1 MFQSINKIKMK
12 SPKSPL
18 SRILDLVKLEKA
30 EIWSIYFYAI
40 LNGLI
45 LLSVPLGIQSIVG
58 FVMGASFRAS
68 IYVLILLVVVAVL
81 VSGLMQINQMKII
94 EKIQQR
100 IFVRYAFAY
109 ADTIPRLDLKK
120 ADGIYLPEL
129 INRFFD
135 TATLQ
140 KSLAKI
146 LLEIPAATIQICFG
160 LILLSFYHPAFI
172 IFSLLLVVILWLI
185 IYFTGGKGLESSLE
199 ESRSKYKVAAWLE
212 EMARV
217 IKFIKLAAG
226 HALHL
231 KKTDEATISYL
242 KARNDHF
249 KILLLQYRSLVAFK
263 TAITAAMLVFGS
275 ILLVNQQLNIGQFVA
290 AEIVILTILNSV
302 EKLIINLDSVY
313 DTLTAVDKLA
323 KLTDKPL
330 EESGMIPMTKT
341 DQGILLQGENISYS
355 YSEKQPVLHDLNFD
369 FQPGQLI
376 CIQGKAG
383 TGKSTLLR
391 LLDGAYTDFTG
402 SLQMDKIPVRNFELN
417 SLRGQIG
424 ILLHQHDIFQGT
436 LWENITM
443 GRENVSIE
451 KVVELFQKVSLS
463 AYFSTLPKGF
473 DTELDP
479 TGQRLPR
486 QIIHK
491 ILLVRALIGSPRLLL
506 LEEPWSGMDSGTKNK
521 VIALL
526 QEYQSSTRVVV
537 SNDEAFATTCDQ
549 VLLMTEDGTLV
560 KSYIK

>member
-1 MFQSINKIKMK
+1 MRNQ
-12 SPKSPL
+12 KSPL

-68 IYVLILLVVVAVL
+68 IYVLIFLVVVAVL

-109 ADTIPRLDLKK
+109 ADTIPRLDLKR

-140 KSLAKI
+140 KSLSKI
-146 LLEIPAATIQICFG
+146 LLEIPSATIQIIFG
-160 LILLSFYHPAFI
+160 LLLLSFYHPIFI
-172 IFSLLLVVILWLI
+172 LFSFILVLILWLI
-185 IYFTGGKGLESSLE
+185 IYYTGGRGLSSSLE
-199 ESRSKYKVAAWLE
+199 ESRNKYKVAAWLE
-212 EMARV
+212 EMARI
-217 IKFIKLAAG
+217 IKFIKIAAG
-226 HALHL
+226 HGLHL
-231 KKTDEATISYL
+231 KKTDEATVVYL
-242 KARNDHF
+242 KARNEHF
-249 KILLLQYRSLVAFK
+249 KVLLVQYRSLVAFK

-330 EESGMIPMTKT
+330 EENGKIILSEEKSG
-341 DQGILLQGENISYS
+341 LLVEGDKINYS
-355 YSEKQPVLHDLNFD
+355 YPNQQPVLKQVD
-369 FQPGQLI
+369 FLFEPGQLI

-402 SLQMDKIPVRNFELN
+402 SLQLNKIPIRNFDLN
-417 SLRGQIG
+417 SLRSQIG

-436 LWENITM
+436 LWENVTM
-443 GRENVSIE
+443 GRPNVAIDHVVRLFE
-451 KVVELFQKVSLS
+451 KVNLAPFF
-463 AYFSTLPKGF
+463 AALPMGF
-473 DTELDP
+473 ETELDP

-491 ILLVRALIGSPRLLL
+491 ILLVRALIGNPRLLL
-506 LEEPWSGMDSGTKNK
+506 LEEPWTGMDNVTKEK

-526 QEYQSSTRVVV
+526 REHSFSTRIIV
-537 SNDEAFATTCDQ
+537 SNDTEFANTCDQ
-549 VLLMTEDGTLV
+549 IYTMTEEGNL
-560 KSYIK
+560 IKVEKNK

>member
-1 MFQSINKIKMK
+1 MK
-12 SPKSPL
+12 KLKSPL
-18 SRILDLVKLEKA
+18 ARILDLVRLEKA

-45 LLSVPLGIQSIVG
+45 LLSVPLGIQAIVG
-58 FVMGASFRAS
+58 FVLGASFRAS

-100 IFVRYAFAY
+100 IFVRYAFSY
-109 ADTIPRLDLKK
+109 ADIIPRLDLKK

-146 LLEIPAATIQICFG
+146 LLEIPSATIQICFG
-160 LILLSFYHPAFI
+160 LLLLSFYHPAFI
-172 IFSLLLVVILWLI
+172 IFSFLLVFILWLI

-199 ESRSKYKVAAWLE
+199 ESRSKYRVAAWLE
-212 EMARV
+212 EMARI

-231 KKTDEATISYL
+231 KKTDQATISYL
-242 KARNDHF
+242 KARNEHF

-263 TAITAAMLVFGS
+263 TAITAAMLIFGS

-330 EESGMIPMTKT
+330 EESGN
-341 DQGILLQGENISYS
+341 LQISTVNTGVLVKGENISYG
-355 YSEKQPVLHDLNFD
+355 YTDKQPVLQDLDFE

-391 LLDGAYTDFTG
+391 LLDGAYTDFNG
-402 SLQMDKIPVRNFELN
+402 SLQIDNVPIRNFDLN
-417 SLRGQIG
+417 SLRSQIG

-443 GRENVSIE
+443 GRENVPIE
-451 KVVELFQKVSLS
+451 TVVQLFQKVSLS
-463 AYFSTLPKGF
+463 SYFATLPKGF

-491 ILLVRALIGSPRLLL
+491 ILLVRALIGAPRLLL
-506 LEEPWSGMDSGTKNK
+506 LEEPWSGMESTTKNK
-521 VIALL
+521 IIALL
-526 QEYQSSTRVVV
+526 NEYKSTTRVIV
-537 SNDEAFATTCDQ
+537 SNDESFANTCDQ
-549 VLLMTEDGTLV
+549 VFSMTEEGKLV
-560 KSYIK
+560 KSTNNK

>member
-1 MFQSINKIKMK
+1 MK
-12 SPKSPL
+12 KTKSPL
-18 SRILDLVKLEKA
+18 SRILDLVRLEKA

-68 IYVLILLVVVAVL
+68 IYVLILLVVLAVL

-120 ADGIYLPEL
+120 VDGTYLPEL

-135 TATLQ
+135 TANLQ
-140 KSLAKI
+140 KSLSKI
-146 LLEIPAATIQICFG
+146 LLEIPTATIQIGFG
-160 LILLSFYHPAFI
+160 LVLLSFYHPVFI
-172 IFSLLLVVILWLI
+172 IFSLLLVLILWLI
-185 IYFTGGKGLESSLE
+185 IYYTGGRGLESSLE
-199 ESRSKYKVAAWLE
+199 ESRNKYKVAAWLE
-212 EMARV
+212 EMARI

-231 KKTDEATISYL
+231 KKTDEATINYL
-242 KARNDHF
+242 KSRNEHF

-263 TAITAAMLVFGS
+263 TAITAAMLIFGS

-330 EESGMIPMTKT
+330 EESGKIKLAFK
-341 DQGILLQGENISYS
+341 DQGIFVEADNLSYS
-355 YSEKQPVLHDLNFD
+355 YSEKQPVLHQLNFQ

-391 LLDGAYTDFTG
+391 ILDGAYPDFTG
-402 SLQMDKIPVRNFELN
+402 SLQLDKVPIRNYELN
-417 SLRGQIG
+417 SLRSQIG

-443 GRENVSIE
+443 GREDVAISEVITLFE
-451 KVVELFQKVSLS
+451 KVNLS
-463 AYFSTLPKGF
+463 PYFATLQKGF

-491 ILLVRALIGSPRLLL
+491 ILLVRALVGTPRLML
-506 LEEPWSGMDSGTKNK
+506 LEEPWSGMEAETKNK

-526 QEYQSSTRVVV
+526 QEYRSSTRIVV
-537 SNDEAFATTCDQ
+537 SNDELFASKCDQ
-549 VLLMTEDGTLV
+549 VLMMTEEGTLV
-560 KSYIK
+560 KVDKK

>member
-1 MFQSINKIKMK
+1 MK
-12 SPKSPL
+12 YSKSPL

-68 IYVLILLVVVAVL
+68 IYVLIFLVVVAVL

-140 KSLAKI
+140 KSLSKI
-146 LLEIPAATIQICFG
+146 LLEIPSATIQIIFG
-160 LILLSFYHPAFI
+160 LLLLSFYHPIFI
-172 IFSLLLVVILWLI
+172 LFSFILVLILWLI
-185 IYFTGGKGLESSLE
+185 IYYTGGRGLSSSLE
-199 ESRSKYKVAAWLE
+199 ESRNKYKVAAWLE
-212 EMARV
+212 EMARI
-217 IKFIKLAAG
+217 IKFIKIAAG
-226 HALHL
+226 HGLHL
-231 KKTDEATISYL
+231 KKTDEATVVYL
-242 KARNDHF
+242 KARNEHF
-249 KILLLQYRSLVAFK
+249 KVLLVQYRSLVAFK

-330 EESGMIPMTKT
+330 EENGKIILSEEKSG
-341 DQGILLQGENISYS
+341 LLVEGDKINYS
-355 YSEKQPVLHDLNFD
+355 YPNQQPVLKQVD
-369 FQPGQLI
+369 FLFEPGQLI

-402 SLQMDKIPVRNFELN
+402 SLQLNKIPIRNFDLN
-417 SLRGQIG
+417 SLRSQIG

-436 LWENITM
+436 LWENVTM
-443 GRENVSIE
+443 GRPNVAIEHVVRLFE
-451 KVVELFQKVSLS
+451 KVNLAPFF
-463 AYFSTLPKGF
+463 AALPMGF
-473 DTELDP
+473 ETELDP

-491 ILLVRALIGSPRLLL
+491 ILLVRALIGNPRLLL
-506 LEEPWSGMDSGTKNK
+506 LEEPWSGMDNGTKEK

-526 QEYQSSTRVVV
+526 REHSFSTRIIV
-537 SNDEAFATTCDQ
+537 SNDTEFANTCDQ
-549 VLLMTEDGTLV
+549 VYTMTEEGNL
-560 KSYIK
+560 IKVEKNK

>member
-1 MFQSINKIKMK
+1 MK
-12 SPKSPL
+12 KLKSPL
-18 SRILDLVKLEKA
+18 TRILDLVRLEKA

-58 FVMGASFRAS
+58 FVLGASFRAS
-68 IYVLILLVVVAVL
+68 IYVLIFLVVVAVL

-100 IFVRYAFAY
+100 IFVRYAFSY
-109 ADTIPRLDLKK
+109 ADAIPRLDLKK

-146 LLEIPAATIQICFG
+146 LLEIPSATIQICFG
-160 LILLSFYHPAFI
+160 LILLSFYHPVFI
-172 IFSLLLVVILWLI
+172 IFSFLLVFILWLI

-199 ESRSKYKVAAWLE
+199 ESRNKYRVAAWLE
-212 EMARV
+212 EMARI

-231 KKTDEATISYL
+231 KKTDQATISYL
-242 KARNDHF
+242 KARNEHF

-263 TAITAAMLVFGS
+263 TAITAAMLIFGS

-330 EESGMIPMTKT
+330 EESGN
-341 DQGILLQGENISYS
+341 LQLSTVNTGVLVKGENISYG
-355 YSEKQPVLHDLNFD
+355 YTDKQPVLQELDFE

-391 LLDGAYTDFTG
+391 LLDGAYTDFNG
-402 SLQMDKIPVRNFELN
+402 SLQIDNVPIRNFDLN
-417 SLRGQIG
+417 SLRSQIG

-443 GRENVSIE
+443 GRENVPIE
-451 KVVELFQKVSLS
+451 TVVQLFQKVSLS
-463 AYFSTLPKGF
+463 SYFATLPKGF

-491 ILLVRALIGSPRLLL
+491 ILLVRALIGAPRLLL
-506 LEEPWSGMDSGTKNK
+506 LEEPWSGMESTTKNK
-521 VIALL
+521 IIALL
-526 QEYQSSTRVVV
+526 NEYKSTTRVIV
-537 SNDEAFATTCDQ
+537 SNDESFANTCDQ
-549 VLLMTEDGTLV
+549 VFSMTEEGKLV
-560 KSYIK
+560 KSTNNK

>member
-1 MFQSINKIKMK
+1 MK
-12 SPKSPL
+12 KLKSPL
-18 SRILDLVKLEKA
+18 ARILDLVRLEKA

-45 LLSVPLGIQSIVG
+45 LLSVPLGIQAIVG
-58 FVMGASFRAS
+58 FVLGASFRAS

-100 IFVRYAFAY
+100 IFVRYAFSY
-109 ADTIPRLDLKK
+109 ADIIPRLDLKK

-146 LLEIPAATIQICFG
+146 LLEIPSATIQICFG
-160 LILLSFYHPAFI
+160 LLLLSFYHPAFI
-172 IFSLLLVVILWLI
+172 IFSFLLVFILWLI

-199 ESRSKYKVAAWLE
+199 ESRSKYRVAAWLE
-212 EMARV
+212 EMARI

-231 KKTDEATISYL
+231 KKTDQATISYL
-242 KARNDHF
+242 KARNEHF

-263 TAITAAMLVFGS
+263 TAITAAMLIFGS

-330 EESGMIPMTKT
+330 EESGNLPLSTTNTGVLVK
-341 DQGILLQGENISYS
+341 GENISYS
-355 YSEKQPVLHDLNFD
+355 YTDKQPVLHDLDFE

-402 SLQMDKIPVRNFELN
+402 SLQIDNVPIRNFDLN
-417 SLRGQIG
+417 SLRSQIG
-424 ILLHQHDIFQGT
+424 ILLHQHDIFQGS

-443 GRENVSIE
+443 GRENVPIE
-451 KVVELFQKVSLS
+451 TVVQLFQKVSLS
-463 AYFSTLPKGF
+463 SYFATLPKGF

-491 ILLVRALIGSPRLLL
+491 ILLVRALIGSPRFLL
-506 LEEPWSGMDSGTKNK
+506 LEEPWSGMDSATKNK
-521 VIALL
+521 IIELIN
-526 QEYQSSTRVVV
+526 QYKSSTRVIV
-537 SNDEAFATTCDQ
+537 SNDEAFASTCDQ
-549 VLLMTEDGTLV
+549 VFVMTEEGKLV
-560 KSYIK
+560 KSTNN

>member
-1 MFQSINKIKMK
+1 MK
-12 SPKSPL
+12 KLKSPL
-18 SRILDLVKLEKA
+18 ARILDLVRLEKA

-45 LLSVPLGIQSIVG
+45 LLSVPLGIQAIVS
-58 FVMGASFRAS
+58 FVLGASFRAS

-100 IFVRYAFAY
+100 IFVRYAFSY
-109 ADTIPRLDLKK
+109 ADIIPRLDLKK

-146 LLEIPAATIQICFG
+146 LLEIPSATIQICFG
-160 LILLSFYHPAFI
+160 LLLLSFYHPAFI
-172 IFSLLLVVILWLI
+172 IFSFLLVFILWLI

-199 ESRSKYKVAAWLE
+199 ESRSKYRVAAWLE
-212 EMARV
+212 EMARI

-231 KKTDEATISYL
+231 KKTDQATISYL
-242 KARNDHF
+242 KARNEHF

-263 TAITAAMLVFGS
+263 TAITAAMLIFGS

-330 EESGMIPMTKT
+330 EESGNLPLSTTNSGVLVK
-341 DQGILLQGENISYS
+341 GENISYS
-355 YSEKQPVLHDLNFD
+355 YTDKQPVLHDLDFE

-402 SLQMDKIPVRNFELN
+402 SLQIDNVPIRNFDLN
-417 SLRGQIG
+417 SLRSQIG
-424 ILLHQHDIFQGT
+424 ILLHQHDIFQGS

-443 GRENVSIE
+443 GRENVPIE
-451 KVVELFQKVSLS
+451 TVVQLFQKVSLS
-463 AYFSTLPKGF
+463 SYFATLPKGF

-506 LEEPWSGMDSGTKNK
+506 LEEPWSGMDSATKNK
-521 VIALL
+521 IIELIN
-526 QEYQSSTRVVV
+526 QYKSSTRVIV
-537 SNDEAFATTCDQ
+537 SNDEAFASTCDQ
-549 VLLMTEDGTLV
+549 VFVMTEEGKLV
-560 KSYIK
+560 KSTNN

>member
-1 MFQSINKIKMK
+1 MK
-12 SPKSPL
+12 KLKSPL
-18 SRILDLVKLEKA
+18 ARILDLVRLEKA

-45 LLSVPLGIQSIVG
+45 LLSVPLGIQAIVG
-58 FVMGASFRAS
+58 FVLGASFRAS

-100 IFVRYAFAY
+100 IFVRYAFSY
-109 ADTIPRLDLKK
+109 ADIIPRLDLKK

-146 LLEIPAATIQICFG
+146 LLEIPSATIQICFG
-160 LILLSFYHPAFI
+160 LLLLSFYHPAFI
-172 IFSLLLVVILWLI
+172 IFSFLLVFILWLI

-199 ESRSKYKVAAWLE
+199 ESRSKYRVAAWLE
-212 EMARV
+212 EMARI

-231 KKTDEATISYL
+231 KKTDQATISYL
-242 KARNDHF
+242 KARNEHF

-263 TAITAAMLVFGS
+263 TAITAAMLIFGS

-330 EESGMIPMTKT
+330 EESGNLPLSTTNTGVLVK
-341 DQGILLQGENISYS
+341 GENISYS
-355 YSEKQPVLHDLNFD
+355 YTDKQPVLHDLDFE

-402 SLQMDKIPVRNFELN
+402 SLQIDNVPIRNFDLN
-417 SLRGQIG
+417 SLRSQIG
-424 ILLHQHDIFQGT
+424 ILLHQHDIFQGS

-451 KVVELFQKVSLS
+451 TVVQLFQKVSLS
-463 AYFSTLPKGF
+463 SYFATLPKGF

-491 ILLVRALIGSPRLLL
+491 ILLVRALIGSPRFLL
-506 LEEPWSGMDSGTKNK
+506 LEEPWSGMDSATKNK
-521 VIALL
+521 IIELIN
-526 QEYQSSTRVVV
+526 QYKSSTRVIV
-537 SNDEAFATTCDQ
+537 SNDEAFASTCDQ
-549 VLLMTEDGTLV
+549 VFVMTEEGKLV
-560 KSYIK
+560 KSTNN

>member
-1 MFQSINKIKMK
+1 MK
-12 SPKSPL
+12 NTKSPL

-68 IYVLILLVVVAVL
+68 IYVLIFLVITAVL

-140 KSLAKI
+140 KSLSKI
-146 LLEIPAATIQICFG
+146 LLEIPTATIQIIFG
-160 LILLSFYHPAFI
+160 LLLLSFYHPIFI
-172 IFSLLLVVILWLI
+172 LFSFILVLILWLI
-185 IYFTGGKGLESSLE
+185 IYYTGGRGLTSSLE
-199 ESRSKYKVAAWLE
+199 ESRNKYKVAAWLE
-212 EMARV
+212 EMARI
-217 IKFIKLAAG
+217 IKFIKIAAG
-226 HALHL
+226 HGLHL
-231 KKTDEATISYL
+231 KKTDEAAVGYL
-242 KARNDHF
+242 KARNEHF
-249 KILLLQYRSLVAFK
+249 KVLLVQYRSLVAFK

-330 EESGMIPMTKT
+330 EENGKIILSEERSG
-341 DQGILLQGENISYS
+341 LLVEGDKINYS
-355 YSEKQPVLHDLNFD
+355 YPNQQPVLQQVD
-369 FQPGQLI
+369 FSFEPGQLI

-391 LLDGAYTDFTG
+391 LLDGAFTDFTG
-402 SLQMDKIPVRNFELN
+402 SLQLNKIPIRNFDLN
-417 SLRGQIG
+417 SLRSQIG

-443 GRENVSIE
+443 GRPNVAIDHVVRLFE
-451 KVVELFQKVSLS
+451 KVNLAPFFASL
-463 AYFSTLPKGF
+463 PMGF
-473 DTELDP
+473 ETELDP

-491 ILLVRALIGSPRLLL
+491 ILLVRALIGNPRLLL
-506 LEEPWSGMDSGTKNK
+506 LEEPWTGMDYGTKEK

-526 QEYQSSTRVVV
+526 REYSHSTRVIV
-537 SNDEAFATTCDQ
+537 SNDTDFAKTCDQ
-549 VLLMTEDGTLV
+549 VYIMTEEGNL
-560 KSYIK
+560 IKVEKNK

>member
-1 MFQSINKIKMK
+1 MK
-12 SPKSPL
+12 KNKSPL
-18 SRILDLVKLEKA
+18 TRILDLVRLEKA

-68 IYVLILLVVVAVL
+68 IYVLILLVVLAVL
-81 VSGLMQINQMKII
+81 ISGLMQINQMKII

-120 ADGIYLPEL
+120 VDGTYLPEL

-135 TATLQ
+135 TANLQ
-140 KSLAKI
+140 KSLSKI
-146 LLEIPAATIQICFG
+146 LLEIPTATIQIGFG
-160 LILLSFYHPAFI
+160 LVLLSFYHPVFI
-172 IFSLLLVVILWLI
+172 IFSLLLVLILWLI
-185 IYFTGGKGLESSLE
+185 IYYTGGRGLESSLE
-199 ESRSKYKVAAWLE
+199 ESRNKYKVAAWLE
-212 EMARV
+212 EMARI

-231 KKTDEATISYL
+231 KKTDEATINYL
-242 KARNDHF
+242 KSRNEHF

-263 TAITAAMLVFGS
+263 TAITASMLVFGS

-330 EESGMIPMTKT
+330 EESGKIILHSKS
-341 DQGILLQGENISYS
+341 QGIFVEAENLSYS
-355 YSEKQPVLHDLNFD
+355 YSEKQPVLHHLNFQI
-369 FQPGQLI
+369 QPGQLI

-391 LLDGAYTDFTG
+391 ILDGAYPDFTG
-402 SLQMDKIPVRNFELN
+402 SLQLDKVPIRNYELN
-417 SLRGQIG
+417 SLRSQIG

-443 GRENVSIE
+443 GREDVAISEVIRLFE
-451 KVVELFQKVSLS
+451 KVNLS
-463 AYFSTLPKGF
+463 PYFATLQNGF

-491 ILLVRALIGSPRLLL
+491 ILLVRALIGVPRLML
-506 LEEPWSGMDSGTKNK
+506 LEEPWSGMEAETKNK

-526 QEYQSSTRVVV
+526 EEYTSSTRIVV
-537 SNDEAFATTCDQ
+537 SNDEAFASKCDQ
-549 VLLMTEDGTLV
+549 VFVMTEDGTL
-560 KSYIK
+560 IKVDKK

>member
-1 MFQSINKIKMK
+1 MK
-12 SPKSPL
+12 KLKSPL
-18 SRILDLVKLEKA
+18 ARILDLVRLEKA

-45 LLSVPLGIQSIVG
+45 LLSVPLGIQAIVG
-58 FVMGASFRAS
+58 FVLGASFRAS

-100 IFVRYAFAY
+100 IFVRYAFSY
-109 ADTIPRLDLKK
+109 ADIIPRLDLKK

-146 LLEIPAATIQICFG
+146 LLEIPSATIQICFG
-160 LILLSFYHPAFI
+160 LLLLSFYHPAFI
-172 IFSLLLVVILWLI
+172 IFSFLLVFILWLI

-199 ESRSKYKVAAWLE
+199 ESRSKYRVAAWLE
-212 EMARV
+212 EMARI

-231 KKTDEATISYL
+231 KKTDQATISYL
-242 KARNDHF
+242 KARNEHF

-263 TAITAAMLVFGS
+263 TAITAAMLIFGS

-330 EESGMIPMTKT
+330 EESGNLPLSTTNTGVLVK
-341 DQGILLQGENISYS
+341 GENISYS
-355 YSEKQPVLHDLNFD
+355 YTDKQPVLHDLDFE

-402 SLQMDKIPVRNFELN
+402 SLQIDNVPIRNFDLN
-417 SLRGQIG
+417 SLRSQIG
-424 ILLHQHDIFQGT
+424 ILLHQHDIFQGS

-443 GRENVSIE
+443 GRENVPIE
-451 KVVELFQKVSLS
+451 TVVQLFQKVSLS
-463 AYFSTLPKGF
+463 NYFATLPKGF

-491 ILLVRALIGSPRLLL
+491 ILLVRALIGSPRFLL
-506 LEEPWSGMDSGTKNK
+506 LEEPWSGMDSATKNK
-521 VIALL
+521 IIELIN
-526 QEYQSSTRVVV
+526 QYKSSTRVIV
-537 SNDEAFATTCDQ
+537 SNDEAFASTCDQ
-549 VLLMTEDGTLV
+549 VFVMTEEGKLV
-560 KSYIK
+560 KSTNN

>member
-1 MFQSINKIKMK
+1 MK
-12 SPKSPL
+12 TSKSPL

-68 IYVLILLVVVAVL
+68 IYVLIFFVIAAVL

-100 IFVRYAFAY
+100 IFVRFAFAY

-140 KSLAKI
+140 KSLSKI
-146 LLEIPAATIQICFG
+146 LLEIPTATIQIIFG
-160 LILLSFYHPAFI
+160 LLLLSFYHPIFI
-172 IFSLLLVVILWLI
+172 LFSFILVLILWLI
-185 IYFTGGKGLESSLE
+185 IYYTGGRGLTSSLE
-199 ESRSKYKVAAWLE
+199 ESKNKYKVAAWLE
-212 EMARV
+212 EMARI
-217 IKFIKLAAG
+217 IKFIKIAAG
-226 HALHL
+226 HGLHL
-231 KKTDEATISYL
+231 KKTDEATVGYL
-242 KARNDHF
+242 KARNEHF
-249 KILLLQYRSLVAFK
+249 KVLLVQYRSLVAFK

-330 EESGMIPMTKT
+330 EENGK
-341 DQGILLQGENISYS
+341 ILLSEEKSGLLVEGDKINYS
-355 YSEKQPVLHDLNFD
+355 YPNQQPVLQQID
-369 FQPGQLI
+369 FSFEPGQLI

-391 LLDGAYTDFTG
+391 LLDGAYTDFSG
-402 SLQMDKIPVRNFELN
+402 SLQLNKIPIRNFDLN
-417 SLRGQIG
+417 SLRSQIG

-436 LWENITM
+436 LWENVTM
-443 GRENVSIE
+443 GRPNVAIDHVVRLFE
-451 KVVELFQKVSLS
+451 KVNLAPFF
-463 AYFSTLPKGF
+463 AALPMGF
-473 DTELDP
+473 ETELDP

-491 ILLVRALIGSPRLLL
+491 ILLVRALIGNPRLLL
-506 LEEPWSGMDSGTKNK
+506 LEEPWSGMDNTTKEK

-526 QEYQSSTRVVV
+526 REHSFSTKIIV
-537 SNDEAFATTCDQ
+537 SNDTEFANTCDQ
-549 VLLMTEDGTLV
+549 VYTMTEEGNL
-560 KSYIK
+560 IKVEKNK

>member
-1 MFQSINKIKMK
+1 MNNS
-12 SPKSPL
+12 KSPL

-45 LLSVPLGIQSIVG
+45 LLSIPLGIQSIVG

-68 IYVLILLVVVAVL
+68 IYILIFLVVIAVLI
-81 VSGLMQINQMKII
+81 SGLMQINQMKII

-100 IFVRYAFAY
+100 IFVRYAFTY

-120 ADGIYLPEL
+120 ANGIYLPEL

-146 LLEIPAATIQICFG
+146 LLEIPTATIQICFG
-160 LILLSFYHPAFI
+160 LLLLSFYHPVFI

-185 IYFTGGKGLESSLE
+185 IYYTGGKGLASSLE
-199 ESRSKYKVAAWLE
+199 ESKNKYKVAAWLE
-212 EMARV
+212 EMARI
-217 IKFIKLAAG
+217 IKFIKIAAI

-242 KARNDHF
+242 KARNEHF

-263 TAITAAMLVFGS
+263 TAITAAMLIFGS
-275 ILLVNQQLNIGQFVA
+275 VLLVNQQLNIGQFVA

-330 EESGMIPMTKT
+330 EDSGK
-341 DQGILLQGENISYS
+341 ILLPASGNGLLIEGENISYG
-355 YSEKQPVLHDLNFD
+355 YTQYQAVLQQLD
-369 FQPGQLI
+369 FCFKPGQLI

-402 SLQMDKIPVRNFELN
+402 SLQIDKVPVRNYDLN
-417 SLRGQIG
+417 SLRSQIG

-443 GRENVSIE
+443 GKEGIVIEQVVKLFE
-451 KVVELFQKVSLS
+451 KVNLS
-463 AYFSTLPKGF
+463 PFFATLPLGF

-491 ILLVRALIGSPRLLL
+491 ILLVRALVGNPRLLL
-506 LEEPWSGMDSGTKNK
+506 LEEPWTGMEAITKSK
-521 VIALL
+521 VTTLL
-526 QEYQSSTRVVV
+526 NEYTTTTRIII
-537 SNDEAFATTCDQ
+537 SNDESFAVTCDQ
-549 VLLMTEDGTLV
+549 ILTMTEDGKLIPV
-560 KSYIK
+560 EKK